1 MSTKKQTPE
10 EIDINEF
17 LQRQPERQRMSA
29 IILLYISNMLTD
41 FQLNRNFKFNSPHER
56 QLWLSLRELVNL
68 NLEVKEDTLKLQ

>member
-10 EIDINEF
+10 EIDSNQF
-17 LQRQPERQRMSA
+17 LQTAPIRQKMSA

-56 QLWLSLRELVNL
+56 QLWLALRELVNL
-68 NLEVKEDTLKLQ
+68 NLEVKEDTLKLK